1 MLSRAVTRFDAI
13 GPERREEAMAFC
25 RAHPTPAV
33 FLAGWMEDGGLSGN
47 PAVPRGWILAERTRD
62 DRVIG
67 LCYLS
72 STGILMPAMSQPSSV
87 EHLYGIARTNP
98 GLVRVIVGDRTLVGA
113 LWARLTSLGLS
124 ARLSRDQVVYA
135 VTRERFRG
143 TTPALP
149 LRVADAGDLDELV
162 AASAAM
168 AREEAHDD
176 PQSRNP
182 GLFRERIRA
191 RVARGRDFVHVIDGA
206 LAFKGNIAALS
217 EVGGQLEGIY
227 TLPSMRRRGLGRRG
241 TATLTS
247 WVLERTTRASLLVND
262 DNDAARALYAS
273 LGYEPVY
280 ASRTIFVAP

>member
-1 MLSRAVTRFDAI
+1 
-13 GPERREEAMAFC
+13 
-25 RAHPTPAV
+25 
-33 FLAGWMEDGGLSGN
+33 
-47 PAVPRGWILAERTRD
+47 VPRGWILAERTRD

-98 GLVRVIVGDRTLVGA
+98 GLVRVIVGERALVGA

-135 VTRERFRG
+135 VTRERFR
-143 TTPALP
+143 PAQPPLP
-149 LRVADAGDLDELV
+149 LRPADTGDLDALV
-162 AASAAM
+162 SASAAM
-168 AREEAHDD
+168 AREEAQDD

-191 RVARGRDFVHVIDGA
+191 RVARGRDFVHIIDGE

-227 TLPSMRRRGLGRRG
+227 TLPAMRRRGLARRG
-241 TATLTS
+241 TSALTR
-247 WVLERTTRASLLVND
+247 WVLERTARASLLVND
-262 DNDAARALYAS
+262 DNDAARTLYAS